1 MFAKNRDI
9 HNIHNIHNIHDVDT
23 LKACLYRGLK

>member
-1 MFAKNRDI
+1 MFAKNRD
-9 HNIHNIHNIHDVDT
+9 IHNIHNIHDVDT

>member
-9 HNIHNIHNIHDVDT
+9 HNIHNIHDVDA
-23 LKACLYRGLK
+23 LKACLYRSLK

>member
-9 HNIHNIHNIHDVDT
+9 HNIHDVHDVDT
-23 LKACLYRGLK
+23 PKACLYRGLK

>member
-9 HNIHNIHNIHDVDT
+9 HNIHNVHDVDT
-23 LKACLYRGLK
+23 PKACLYRGLK